1 MSPATEER
9 LIMRA
14 ILHSAYDKLEA
25 TPARRTASRVRTLRE
40 IKELEREIEAMDRG
54 RA

>member
-14 ILHSAYDKLEA
+14 ILHSAHDKLAA
-25 TPARRTASRVRTLRE
+25 TPARQTAARVRALRE
-40 IKELEREIEAMDRG
+40 IKELERGLEEMDRG